1 MKNHQC
7 QSFTYFSKAQEENNL
22 PNFLYEA
29 RISLIPKQNQD
40 SVRKEYST
48 PISLVNTDVV
58 LHKVPNQIHSTV
70 H

>member
-29 RISLIPKQNQD
+29 RISLIPKQNQEE
-40 SVRKEYST
+40 R
-48 PISLVNTDVV
+48 V
-58 LHKVPNQIHSTV
+58 LHSNIPGEH
-70 H
+70 